1 MSQFKPSW
9 LLYGANGYSGRLIA
23 AEAKKR
29 GLNVILSGRNS
40 EALAALGKQLDLP
53 TRVFALEEREA
64 VERGVIGVR
73 LVLNCAGPFSLSASA
88 LAQGCM
94 RTGTHY
100 LDISSEV
107 GDFRSLSRL
116 SEQAREAGVLLMPGV
131 GMGILPTDA
140 LALHLKQ
147 RLPSAVTLRLA
158 FRSEGSKAS
167 RGTLRALLDSL
178 RNPGFVRE
186 AGQLRPAK
194 LVLQKREVDF
204 GPGGKHSV
212 ISFPWRGDLVTAGI
226 STGIQFVYSYASV
239 PLLLELVMRFRKFF
253 TQGTLG
259 GLVER
264 IVERSA
270 PGPSEKERKK
280 GKTWFWGEVVN
291 DVGTKAS
298 TVVCAANGYDLTV
311 SCALYAVERLLLGDE
326 PEGWQTPAQVFG
338 TDPLRALPGLSVI
351 DR

>member
-1 MSQFKPSW
+1 VF
-9 LLYGANGYSGRLIA
+9 
-23 AEAKKR
+23 
-29 GLNVILSGRNS
+29 GLDEV
-40 EALAALGKQLDLP
+40 EP
-53 TRVFALEEREA
+53 

-88 LAQGCM
+88 LAQACL

-107 GDFRSLSRL
+107 ADFRSLYRL
-116 SEQAREAGVLLMPGV
+116 NERARDAGVLLMPGV

-158 FRSEGSKAS
+158 FRSEASKAS
-167 RGTLRALLDSL
+167 RGTLRTLLESL

-186 AGQLRPAK
+186 AGQLKPAK
-194 LVLQKREVDF
+194 LVLQKRAVDF
-204 GPGGKHSV
+204 GPGGKHSA
-212 ISFPWRGDLVTAGI
+212 ISFPWRGDLFTAGQ
-226 STGIQFVYSYASV
+226 STGIQFVYSYAVV
-239 PLLLELVMRFRKFF
+239 PALLELVMRFRKFF
-253 TQGTLG
+253 TQGAVG
-259 GLVER
+259 RLVDRLVQRTPEG
-264 IVERSA
+264 
-270 PGPSEKERKK
+270 PGPKQRKK

-298 TVVCAANGYDLTV
+298 TVISAPEGYELSV
-311 SCALYAVERLLLGDE
+311 SCALYAVERLLLGDT

-338 TDPLRALPGLSVI
+338 TDPLRALPGLTLI